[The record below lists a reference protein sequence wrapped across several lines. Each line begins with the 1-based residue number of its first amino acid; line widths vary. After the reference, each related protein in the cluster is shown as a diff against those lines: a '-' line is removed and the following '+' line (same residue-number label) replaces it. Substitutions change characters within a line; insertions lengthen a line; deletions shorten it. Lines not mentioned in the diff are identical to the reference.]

1 MNRTTILRPGDTC
14 WRVESAERVQVIVD
28 GADYFAMLKR
38 ALLTAEDAV
47 FMIGWDFDGR
57 VDLEPEGTTLPGPN
71 ELAKFL
77 FWLAEERPSLDIY
90 ILQWAFGQT
99 EALSRG
105 EIPLGIRAI
114 TAPANVMASL
124 DSTHPMGAAH
134 HSKVIVVDDALAF
147 CGGIDIT
154 AGRWDTRKHADAD
167 PRRDIPGAPGQPW
180 HDVTTALNG
189 PVAAALGE
197 LARER
202 WRLATGDTLPAPA
215 PRAPLWLDDLPTT
228 FANVEVGIARTAP
241 TLGERPEVREIEA
254 LYLAIVEATQAT
266 LYIETQYL
274 GSRTVAEAMAARL
287 AEPDGPEIVLILPQ
301 QADGWLRRKAMDGAR
316 QRLLRYLWANDRHRR
331 FAAYYPVTAEGGPIY
346 VHSKVLVMDDT
357 LLRVGSS
364 NLNNRSMGFDT
375 ETDVVIDAASCAE
388 AGTLRDTIAT
398 FRNDLIAEHL
408 GVTDERVRAAVAQEG
423 SLIAA
428 IEHLSG
434 DGRTLCRFT
443 REDVED
449 EDSIFAENEFADPE
463 SAEEGLGRRL
473 STGFAQLIENLTG
486 D

>member
-167 PRRDIPGAPGQPW
+167 PRRDIPGAPGQP
-180 HDVTTALNG
+180 
-189 PVAAALGE
+189 
-197 LARER
+197 
-202 WRLATGDTLPAPA
+202 
-215 PRAPLWLDDLPTT
+215 
-228 FANVEVGIARTAP
+228 
-241 TLGERPEVREIEA
+241 
-254 LYLAIVEATQAT
+254 
-266 LYIETQYL
+266 
-274 GSRTVAEAMAARL
+274 
-287 AEPDGPEIVLILPQ
+287 
-301 QADGWLRRKAMDGAR
+301 
-316 QRLLRYLWANDRHRR
+316 
-331 FAAYYPVTAEGGPIY
+331 
-346 VHSKVLVMDDT
+346 
-357 LLRVGSS
+357 
-364 NLNNRSMGFDT
+364 
-375 ETDVVIDAASCAE
+375 
-388 AGTLRDTIAT
+388 
-398 FRNDLIAEHL
+398 
-408 GVTDERVRAAVAQEG
+408 
-423 SLIAA
+423 
-428 IEHLSG
+428 
-434 DGRTLCRFT
+434 
-443 REDVED
+443 
-449 EDSIFAENEFADPE
+449 
-463 SAEEGLGRRL
+463 
-473 STGFAQLIENLTG
+473 
-486 D
+486 